1 MRLLVVEDEKDLNSI
16 IVKNLEAEG
25 YIVDSCYDG
34 DDAVF
39 YMTTIQYDAVI
50 LDVMIPK
57 RNGFEVLKT
66 IREKKIETPVLFL
79 TARDNVDDIVF
90 GLNSGADD
98 YMVKPFSFDE
108 LIARLRVIVRRKP
121 EVRENIYTCGDL
133 TLNVNTRQVTRQGK
147 KISLSPKEYAILECL
162 IRNKNIVLT
171 RAQIES
177 NIWDMDYNGE
187 SNVIDVYIR
196 YLRRKIDDDFEEK
209 LIHTVRGAWV
219 YVKMQRVSKK
229 MSIAKYISM
238 HFLGITFATAV
249 LMAVFIT
256 YFSDVA
262 IDYDLKKQIRR
273 ESRYDYLNIGKVNG
287 EVQVSD
293 NFVYEDNEIIKVVLD
308 AEGNL
313 VAGSW
318 PDVSLSELRPVMK
331 IVREIDSGKVH
342 YLVYDRSIVKR
353 DETGR
358 QQVIAY
364 VRSMVDRAELSSGY
378 RALKYASYIC
388 AGAIVVVS
396 TILASI
402 FSRHI
407 VEPIKQICQTSEKIG
422 LEQDLSQRIEYDGT
436 FQEIEILAQAN
447 NRMLDRLEE
456 MFERAEAVFLG
467 CES

>member
-1 MRLLVVEDEKDLNSI
+1 MMRLLVVEDEKDLNSI

-147 KISLSPKEYAILECL
+147 KISLSPKEYAILGCL

-209 LIHTVRGAWV
+209 LIHTVRGAG
-219 YVKMQRVSKK
+219 YM
-229 MSIAKYISM
+229 
-238 HFLGITFATAV
+238 
-249 LMAVFIT
+249 
-256 YFSDVA
+256 
-262 IDYDLKKQIRR
+262 LKC
-273 ESRYDYLNIGKVNG
+273 
-287 EVQVSD
+287 
-293 NFVYEDNEIIKVVLD
+293 
-308 AEGNL
+308 
-313 VAGSW
+313 
-318 PDVSLSELRPVMK
+318 SE
-331 IVREIDSGKVH
+331 
-342 YLVYDRSIVKR
+342 
-353 DETGR
+353 
-358 QQVIAY
+358 
-364 VRSMVDRAELSSGY
+364 
-378 RALKYASYIC
+378 
-388 AGAIVVVS
+388 
-396 TILASI
+396 
-402 FSRHI
+402 
-407 VEPIKQICQTSEKIG
+407 
-422 LEQDLSQRIEYDGT
+422 
-436 FQEIEILAQAN
+436 
-447 NRMLDRLEE
+447 
-456 MFERAEAVFLG
+456 
-467 CES
+467 

>member
-1 MRLLVVEDEKDLNSI
+1 
-16 IVKNLEAEG
+16 
-25 YIVDSCYDG
+25 
-34 DDAVF
+34 
-39 YMTTIQYDAVI
+39 
-50 LDVMIPK
+50 
-57 RNGFEVLKT
+57 
-66 IREKKIETPVLFL
+66 
-79 TARDNVDDIVF
+79 
-90 GLNSGADD
+90 
-98 YMVKPFSFDE
+98 
-108 LIARLRVIVRRKP
+108 
-121 EVRENIYTCGDL
+121 
-133 TLNVNTRQVTRQGK
+133 
-147 KISLSPKEYAILECL
+147 
-162 IRNKNIVLT
+162 
-171 RAQIES
+171 
-177 NIWDMDYNGE
+177 
-187 SNVIDVYIR
+187 
-196 YLRRKIDDDFEEK
+196 
-209 LIHTVRGAWV
+209 
-219 YVKMQRVSKK
+219 

-262 IDYDLKKQIRR
+262 IDYDLKNQIRR

-308 AEGNL
+308 AEGDL

-318 PDVSLSELRPVMK
+318 PDVSLAELRPVTK

-456 MFERAEAVFLG
+456 MFERQKQFSSDVSHELKTPVAVIMAQCQYARKHIQDKKEFDEAITVIERQVKKTNAIISQILQLSRLDQNRIHVDLEYVDLRDIVEEVCENEKLNDDKNIRLRLSLEKAEAKVDIGLIMTAVRNLVNNAIKYSEKDG
-467 CES
+467 TL

>member
-1 MRLLVVEDEKDLNSI
+1 
-16 IVKNLEAEG
+16 
-25 YIVDSCYDG
+25 
-34 DDAVF
+34 
-39 YMTTIQYDAVI
+39 
-50 LDVMIPK
+50 
-57 RNGFEVLKT
+57 
-66 IREKKIETPVLFL
+66 
-79 TARDNVDDIVF
+79 
-90 GLNSGADD
+90 
-98 YMVKPFSFDE
+98 
-108 LIARLRVIVRRKP
+108 
-121 EVRENIYTCGDL
+121 
-133 TLNVNTRQVTRQGK
+133 
-147 KISLSPKEYAILECL
+147 
-162 IRNKNIVLT
+162 
-171 RAQIES
+171 
-177 NIWDMDYNGE
+177 
-187 SNVIDVYIR
+187 
-196 YLRRKIDDDFEEK
+196 
-209 LIHTVRGAWV
+209 
-219 YVKMQRVSKK
+219 

-456 MFERAEAVFLG
+456 MFERQKQFSSDVSHELKTPVAVIMAQCQYARKHIQDKKEFDEAITVIERQVKKTNAIISQFLQLSRLDQNRIHVDLEYVDLRDIVEEVCENEKLNDDKNIRLRLSLEKAEAKVDIGLIMTAVRNLVNNAIKYSEKDG
-467 CES
+467 TVDISLKKRTAR

>member
-1 MRLLVVEDEKDLNSI
+1 
-16 IVKNLEAEG
+16 
-25 YIVDSCYDG
+25 
-34 DDAVF
+34 
-39 YMTTIQYDAVI
+39 
-50 LDVMIPK
+50 
-57 RNGFEVLKT
+57 
-66 IREKKIETPVLFL
+66 
-79 TARDNVDDIVF
+79 
-90 GLNSGADD
+90 
-98 YMVKPFSFDE
+98 
-108 LIARLRVIVRRKP
+108 
-121 EVRENIYTCGDL
+121 
-133 TLNVNTRQVTRQGK
+133 
-147 KISLSPKEYAILECL
+147 
-162 IRNKNIVLT
+162 
-171 RAQIES
+171 
-177 NIWDMDYNGE
+177 
-187 SNVIDVYIR
+187 
-196 YLRRKIDDDFEEK
+196 
-209 LIHTVRGAWV
+209 
-219 YVKMQRVSKK
+219 

-456 MFERAEAVFLG
+456 MFERQKQFSSDVSHELKTPVAVIMAQCQYARKHIQDKKEFDEAITVIERQVKKTNAIISQILQLSRLDQNRIHVDLEYVDLRDIVEEVCENEKLNDDKNISLRLSLEKAEAKVDIGLIMTAVRNLVNNAIKYSEEDG
-467 CES
+467 TL

>member
-1 MRLLVVEDEKDLNSI
+1 
-16 IVKNLEAEG
+16 
-25 YIVDSCYDG
+25 
-34 DDAVF
+34 
-39 YMTTIQYDAVI
+39 
-50 LDVMIPK
+50 
-57 RNGFEVLKT
+57 
-66 IREKKIETPVLFL
+66 
-79 TARDNVDDIVF
+79 
-90 GLNSGADD
+90 
-98 YMVKPFSFDE
+98 
-108 LIARLRVIVRRKP
+108 
-121 EVRENIYTCGDL
+121 
-133 TLNVNTRQVTRQGK
+133 
-147 KISLSPKEYAILECL
+147 
-162 IRNKNIVLT
+162 
-171 RAQIES
+171 
-177 NIWDMDYNGE
+177 
-187 SNVIDVYIR
+187 
-196 YLRRKIDDDFEEK
+196 
-209 LIHTVRGAWV
+209 
-219 YVKMQRVSKK
+219 

-456 MFERAEAVFLG
+456 MFERQKQFSSDVSHELKTPVAVIMAQCQYARKHIQDKKEFDEAITVIERQVKKTNAIISQILQLSRLDQNRIHVDLEYVDLRDIVEEVCENEKLNDDKNIRLRLSLEKAEAKVDIGLIMTAVRNLVNNAIKYSEKDGTVDISLKKADGSVVLTVQDHGCGMSEDVKKHIFDRFYRADEARNSEGFGLG
-467 CES
+467 LSITARIAQLHSGRVTVESEEKKGSIFRLILPGTL